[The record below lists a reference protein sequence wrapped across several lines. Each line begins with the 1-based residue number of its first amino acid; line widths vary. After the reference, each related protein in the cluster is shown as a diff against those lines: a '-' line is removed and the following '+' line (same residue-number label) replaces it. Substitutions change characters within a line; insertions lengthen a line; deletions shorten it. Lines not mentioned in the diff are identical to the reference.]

1 MADEPV
7 RQTEQ
12 KSPSTLKAHKPS
24 VKERRAWRIS
34 WIWLVPFVAAL
45 VGGSL
50 LVRNWLNT
58 GPTLSITF
66 ESAEGL
72 EIDQTKVRYKDV
84 VIGVVTDIDVGADR
98 SNVIVKAQI
107 DHESADYIARDG
119 TRFWVVKPRLEM
131 SGVSGLG
138 TLLSGPYIAV
148 DIESDNNQNQAEK
161 YTFTGLEKPPA
172 VTHDRSGTRY
182 VLHAADLGSLEI
194 GSQVYYR
201 QIPVGRVIDYEL
213 NKDGS
218 SVDIQIFVDEPN
230 DRYVTSDSRFWNA
243 SGIRV
248 SLGASGVEVQ
258 TGTLSSI
265 VAGGIAFA
273 NVNPAN
279 EIPAKPET
287 VFDLFNSELEAK
299 AEPDGPPF
307 RVDMIFNNS
316 VRGLEIGAPVD
327 FRGMELGK
335 VYDIDLE
342 FDTEKRRFYILVKTN
357 IYPRRFGT
365 AYDRVKSLDPENKY
379 PGRQLLGPMV
389 HHGLR
394 AQLKTSNLLTGQQY
408 VSLDIIRDAEP
419 VDFDPMRTPLVI
431 PTIAGS
437 FDRLQEQI
445 MKIVSK
451 IEAVPFEGIGNDLQK
466 SLQSLNRTLNT
477 LNTEVAPQTTEALAA
492 AKDALERID
501 AMLSDDSSMN
511 ENLQGT
517 LRELNGA
524 ARSLRNLGDYLQS
537 HPNALITGTPPDRY
551 PE

>member
-7 RQTEQ
+7 AKQTEQ
-12 KSPSTLKAHKPS
+12 KSAPTLKADTPG
-24 VKERRAWRIS
+24 VRERRAWRIS

-45 VGGSL
+45 VAGSL

-84 VIGVVTDIDVGADR
+84 VIGTVTDIDVGPDR

-107 DHESADYIARDG
+107 DHDAADYIARDG
-119 TRFWVVKPRLEM
+119 TRFWVVRPRLEM

-148 DIESDNNQNQAEK
+148 DIESDDNESQAEMFS
-161 YTFTGLEKPPA
+161 FTGLEKPPA
-172 VTHDRSGTRY
+172 VTHDRSGKRY

-213 NKDGS
+213 SKDGS

-243 SGIRV
+243 SGIQV
-248 SLGASGVEVQ
+248 SLGASGVDVQ
-258 TGTLSSI
+258 AGSLSSI
-265 VAGGIAFA
+265 IAGGIAFV

-279 EIPAKPET
+279 EVPADAET
-287 VFDLFNSELEAK
+287 VFDLFNSEIQAK
-299 AEPDGPPF
+299 AEPDGPPL

-316 VRGLEIGAPVD
+316 VRGLEVGAS
-327 FRGMELGK
+327 
-335 VYDIDLE
+335 DLE
-342 FDTEKRRFYILVKTN
+342 FDTEKRRFYILVKMN
-357 IYPRRFGT
+357 IYPRRFGK
-365 AYDRVKSLDPENKY
+365 AYERVRSLDPGNRF

-389 HHGLR
+389 QHGLR

-408 VSLDIIRDAEP
+408 ISLDILRDAEP
-419 VDFDPMRTPLVI
+419 VEFDPMRTPLLI

-445 MKIVSK
+445 MRIVSK
-451 IEAVPFEGIGNDLQK
+451 IEAVPLEGIGNDLQK
-466 SLQSLNRTLNT
+466 SLQSLNRTLET
-477 LNTEVAPQTTEALAA
+477 LNTQVAPQATQALSA
-492 AKDALERID
+492 AKDALERVD
-501 AMLSDDSSMN
+501 AMLSDDSAMN

-537 HPNALITGTPPDRY
+537 HPSALITGTPPDRY

>member
-1 MADEPV
+1 MADEPLK
-7 RQTEQ
+7 QTGQ
-12 KSPSTLKAHKPS
+12 KSASTLTADTPS

-34 WIWLVPFVAAL
+34 WIWLVPFVAAV

-50 LVRNWLNT
+50 LVRDWLNT

-66 ESAEGL
+66 NSAEGL

-84 VIGVVTDIDVGADR
+84 VIGTVTDIDVGPDR

-107 DHESADYIARDG
+107 DHEAADYIARDG
-119 TRFWVVKPRLEM
+119 TRFWVVKPRLDI

-148 DIESDNNQNQAEK
+148 DIDSNENEK
-161 YTFTGLEKPPA
+161 QGEKFEFAGLEKPPA
-172 VTHDRSGTRY
+172 VTHDSSGTRY
-182 VLHAADLGSLEI
+182 VLHATDLGSLEI
-194 GSQVYYR
+194 GSRVYYR

-218 SVDIQIFVDEPN
+218 SVDVQIFVDSPN

-243 SGIRV
+243 SGINI
-248 SLGASGVEVQ
+248 SLGASGVDVQ
-258 TGTLSSI
+258 TGSLSSI
-265 VAGGIAFA
+265 IAGGIAFA
-273 NVNPAN
+273 NVNSAN
-279 EIPAKPET
+279 EVPAESET
-287 VFDLFNSELEAK
+287 VFELFNSELAAK

-307 RVDMIFNNS
+307 RVDLIFDNS
-316 VRGLEIGAPVD
+316 VRGLEVGAPVD

-342 FDTEKRRFYILVKTN
+342 FDIEKRRFYILVKTN
-357 IYPRRFGT
+357 IYPRRFGI
-365 AYDRVKSLDPENKY
+365 AYERVKTLDPDNRY
-379 PGRQLLGPMV
+379 PGRLLLEPMV
-389 HHGLR
+389 QHGLR
-394 AQLKTSNLLTGQQY
+394 AQLKTSNILTGQQY
-408 VSLDIIRDAEP
+408 VSLGIIEDAEP
-419 VDFDPMRTPLVI
+419 VDFNPERTPLLI

-445 MKIVSK
+445 MRIVGK
-451 IEAVPFEGIGNDLQK
+451 IEAVPFEGISNDLQN
-466 SLQSLNRTLNT
+466 SLQALNRTLNT
-477 LNTEVAPQTTEALAA
+477 LNTEVAPQTAQALSA

-501 AMLSDDSSMN
+501 GMLSDDSSMN

-551 PE
+551 PN

>member
-1 MADEPV
+1 MVDEPAK
-7 RQTEQ
+7 QTEKQ
-12 KSPSTLKAHKPS
+12 RASNLQADKPS
-24 VKERRAWRIS
+24 VKERRGWRIS

-72 EIDQTKVRYKDV
+72 EINQTKVRYKDV
-84 VIGVVTDIDVGADR
+84 VIGAVTDINVGADR
-98 SNVIVKAQI
+98 SNVIVKVQI
-107 DHESADYIARDG
+107 DRDAADYIARDG

-131 SGVSGLG
+131 SGVSGLS

-148 DIESDNNQNQAEK
+148 DIENDNNENQEEK
-161 YTFTGLEKPPA
+161 YAFAGMEKPPA

-182 VLHAADLGSLEI
+182 VLHASDLGSLEI
-194 GSQVYYR
+194 GSRVYYR

-213 NKDGS
+213 NKDGG
-218 SVDIQIFVDEPN
+218 SVDIQIFVDAPN

-243 SGIRV
+243 SGVHV
-248 SLGASGVEVQ
+248 SLGASGVDVR
-258 TGTLSSI
+258 TGSLSSI
-265 VAGGIAFA
+265 IAGGIEFT

-279 EIPAKPET
+279 EIPAKPEA
-287 VFDLFNSELEAK
+287 VFDLFNSEQAAK

-307 RVDMIFNNS
+307 RVDMIFHNS
-316 VRGLEIGAPVD
+316 VRGLEVGAPVD

-365 AYDRVKSLDPENKY
+365 AYERVKSLDPEDRY

-389 HHGLR
+389 KHGLR

-408 VSLDIIRDAEP
+408 ISLDIIREAKP
-419 VDFDPMRTPLVI
+419 VEFDPMRKPLVI

-445 MKIVSK
+445 MNIVSK

-477 LNTEVAPQTTEALAA
+477 LNTEVAPQTAQALSA
-492 AKDALERID
+492 AKAALERID
-501 AMLSDDSSMN
+501 AMLSEDSSMN
-511 ENLQGT
+511 KNLQST

-537 HPNALITGTPPDRY
+537 HPNALITGAPPDRY